1 VQIKSISQ
9 LVVSSQSLTAVCL
22 SVCALKMVREE
33 LGFGTGIRAGQ
44 GPVKFGGF
52 VHTSA
57 KKEVDFG
64 SPLRNVTF

>member
-1 VQIKSISQ
+1 
-9 LVVSSQSLTAVCL
+9 
-22 SVCALKMVREE
+22 MVREE